1 MKLSAHYTRTS
12 IYITLSVLLIG
23 AVIYY
28 FAINYIA
35 QQQLNEGLQQQLTEA
50 EEYVRSS
57 NQNPQQYDLDKDH
70 AVFIRTNEQ
79 ELQKRFFD
87 TIYFNPKE
95 QRKEAGRAVEDLVK
109 LKDTNYK
116 VIITISRAGQ
126 KYLIE
131 IIIIITLALLAGLLL
146 VLFIINKYFLN
157 SLWKPFQLTLKEI
170 KQFNIADVNQF
181 KGKASKVDEF
191 AELNEAIREM
201 SLRVTYD
208 YLNLKQFTENASH
221 EMMTPLAVVTTKLDT
236 LIQDETLSVEQ
247 LAQITDIY
255 SSINKSSR
263 LNQSLLL
270 LAKLENKL
278 ITDEVPISLEVVL
291 PAKMLQFQELMQT
304 KDLSFKS
311 NLQPRQVLAN
321 KYLIDILLNNLFS
334 NAIRHNNPGGVISI
348 ELTEDQLCIKNT
360 GAGHPLDEHLIFE
373 RFQKGKESQGT
384 GLGLMLV
391 KNICQHYGC
400 TISYQYESGWHAFIL
415 SFKKTVADQGLS

>member
-12 IYITLSVLLIG
+12 IYITLIVLLAG

-28 FAINYIA
+28 FAINFIA
-35 QQQLNEGLQQQLTEA
+35 QQQLDQGLQQQLTEA
-50 EEYVRSS
+50 EEYVRGS
-57 NQNPQQYDLDKDH
+57 NQDPQQYDLDKDH
-70 AVFIRTNEQ
+70 AVFIKTNEQ

-87 TIYFNPKE
+87 TTYFNPKE
-95 QRKEAGRAVEDLVK
+95 QRKEVGRAVEDLVK

-116 VIITISRAGQ
+116 VVITISRAGQ

-131 IIIIITLALLAGLLL
+131 VITIITLALLSGLLS
-146 VLFIINKYFLN
+146 VLFITNKYFLN
-157 SLWKPFQLTLKEI
+157 GLWKPFQLTLKEI

-181 KGKASKVDEF
+181 KGKPSKVHEF

-201 SLRVTYD
+201 SLRVTHD

-236 LIQDETLSVEQ
+236 LIQDETLSAEQ

-278 ITDEVPISLEVVL
+278 ITDEVPINLEGML
-291 PAKMLQFQELMQT
+291 SEKMLQFQELMQT
-304 KDLSFKS
+304 KDLSFKH
-311 NLQPRQVLAN
+311 NLQLKQVQAS

-334 NAIRHNNPGGVISI
+334 NAIRHNNPGGFIII
-348 ELTEDQLCIKNT
+348 ELNGDELSIKNT
-360 GAGHPLDEHLIFE
+360 GAIHSLDEQVIFE

-384 GLGLMLV
+384 GLGLTLV
-391 KNICQHYGC
+391 KNICQHYGY
-400 TISYQYESGWHAFIL
+400 TIRYQYESGWHAFVL
-415 SFKKTVADQGLS
+415 SF

>member
-12 IYITLSVLLIG
+12 IYITLIVLLAG

-28 FAINYIA
+28 FAINFIA
-35 QQQLNEGLQQQLTEA
+35 QQQLDQGLQQQLTEA
-50 EEYVRSS
+50 EEYVRGS
-57 NQNPQQYDLDKDH
+57 NQDPQQYDLDKDH
-70 AVFIRTNEQ
+70 AVFIKTNEQ

-87 TIYFNPKE
+87 TTYFNPKE
-95 QRKEAGRAVEDLVK
+95 QRKEVGRAVEDLVK

-116 VIITISRAGQ
+116 VVITISRAGQ

-131 IIIIITLALLAGLLL
+131 VITIITLALLSGLLS
-146 VLFIINKYFLN
+146 VLFITNKYFLN
-157 SLWKPFQLTLKEI
+157 GLWKPFQLTLKEI

-181 KGKASKVDEF
+181 KGKPSKVHEF

-201 SLRVTYD
+201 SLRVTHD

-236 LIQDETLSVEQ
+236 LIQDETLSAEQ

-278 ITDEVPISLEVVL
+278 IIDEEFINLEAVL
-291 PAKMLQFQELMQT
+291 TTKMLQFQELMQA
-304 KDLSFKS
+304 KDLSFKH
-311 NLQPRQVLAN
+311 NLKPKQILAS
-321 KYLIDILLNNLFS
+321 KYLIDILLHNLFS
-334 NAIRHNNPGGVISI
+334 NAIRHNNLGGVIII
-348 ELTEDQLCIKNT
+348 ELNENQLSIKNT
-360 GAGHPLDEHLIFE
+360 GAIHALDEQLIFE

-384 GLGLMLV
+384 GLGLTLV
-391 KNICQHYGC
+391 KNIYLHYGYD
-400 TISYQYESGWHAFIL
+400 IHYEYDSGWHTFVL
-415 SFKKTVADQGLS
+415 KF

>member
-12 IYITLSVLLIG
+12 IYITLIVLLAG

-28 FAINYIA
+28 FAINFIA
-35 QQQLNEGLQQQLTEA
+35 QQQLDQGLQQQLTEA
-50 EEYVRSS
+50 EEYVRGS
-57 NQNPQQYDLDKDH
+57 NQDPQQYDLDKDH
-70 AVFIRTNEQ
+70 AVFIKTNEQ

-87 TIYFNPKE
+87 TTYFNPKE
-95 QRKEAGRAVEDLVK
+95 QRKEVGRAVEDLVK

-116 VIITISRAGQ
+116 VVITISRAGQ

-131 IIIIITLALLAGLLL
+131 VITIITLALLSGLLS
-146 VLFIINKYFLN
+146 VLFITNKYFLN
-157 SLWKPFQLTLKEI
+157 GLWKPFQLTLKEI

-181 KGKASKVDEF
+181 KGKPSKVHEF

-201 SLRVTYD
+201 SLRVTHD

-236 LIQDETLSVEQ
+236 LIQDETLSAEQ

-278 ITDEVPISLEVVL
+278 ITDEVPINLEGML
-291 PAKMLQFQELMQT
+291 SEKMLQFQELMQT
-304 KDLSFKS
+304 KDLSFKH
-311 NLQPRQVLAN
+311 NLQLKQVQAS

-334 NAIRHNNPGGVISI
+334 NAIRHNNPGGIIII
-348 ELTEDQLCIKNT
+348 ELNGDQLSIKNT
-360 GAGHPLDEHLIFE
+360 GAIHSLDEQVIFE

-384 GLGLMLV
+384 GLGLTLV
-391 KNICQHYGC
+391 KNICQHYGY
-400 TISYQYESGWHAFIL
+400 TIRYQYESGWHAFVL
-415 SFKKTVADQGLS
+415 SF

>member
-12 IYITLSVLLIG
+12 IYITLTVLLAG

-35 QQQLNEGLQQQLTEA
+35 QQQLDQGLQQQLIEA
-50 EEYVRSS
+50 EEYVKTSI
-57 NQNPQQYDLDKDH
+57 QDPQQYDLDRDH
-70 AVFIRTNEQ
+70 AVFTRTNEQ

-87 TIYFNPKE
+87 TTYFNPKE
-95 QRKEAGRAVEDLVK
+95 QLKEAGRAVEDLVK

-116 VIITISRAGQ
+116 VVITISRAGQ

-131 IIIIITLALLAGLLL
+131 VITIITLALLAGLLL
-146 VLFIINKYFLN
+146 VLFITNKYMLN
-157 SLWKPFQLTLKEI
+157 GLWKPFQLTLKEI
-170 KQFNIADVNQF
+170 KQFNIADVDQF
-181 KGKASKVDEF
+181 KGKPSKVDEF

-201 SLRVTYD
+201 SLRVTHD

-236 LIQDETLSVEQ
+236 LIQDETLSAEQ
-247 LAQITDIY
+247 LEQITDIY

-278 ITDEVPISLEVVL
+278 ITDEAPIDLGVALSE
-291 PAKMLQFQELMQT
+291 KMLQFQELMQT
-304 KDLSFKS
+304 KDLSFKP
-311 NLQPRQVLAN
+311 NLQPKQVLAS

-334 NAIRHNNPGGVISI
+334 NAIRHNNPGGVIII
-348 ELTEDQLCIKNT
+348 ELNVDQLSIKNT
-360 GAGHPLDEHLIFE
+360 GTVHSLDEQLIFE
-373 RFQKGKESQGT
+373 RFQKGKESQGN
-384 GLGLMLV
+384 GLGLTLV
-391 KNICQHYGC
+391 KNISQHYGY
-400 TISYQYESGWHAFIL
+400 TVRYQYESGWHTFVL
-415 SFKKTVADQGLS
+415 SF

>member
-12 IYITLSVLLIG
+12 IYITLTVLLTG
-23 AVIYY
+23 AVIYF

-35 QQQLNEGLQQQLTEA
+35 QQQLDQGLQQQLIEA

-57 NQNPQQYDLDKDH
+57 NHDPQQYDLDKDH

-87 TIYFNPKE
+87 TTYFNPKE

-116 VIITISRAGQ
+116 VVITISRAGQ

-131 IIIIITLALLAGLLL
+131 VITIITLALLTGLLL
-146 VLFIINKYFLN
+146 VLFITNKYMLN
-157 SLWKPFQLTLKEI
+157 GLWKPFQLTLKEI
-170 KQFNIADVNQF
+170 KQFNIADVDQF
-181 KGKASKVDEF
+181 KGKPSKVEEF

-201 SLRVTYD
+201 SLRVTHD

-236 LIQDETLSVEQ
+236 LIQDETLNAEQ

-278 ITDEVPISLEVVL
+278 ITDEVPINLEVVL
-291 PAKMLQFQELMQT
+291 SEKMLQFQELMQT
-304 KDLSFKS
+304 KDLSFKP
-311 NLQPRQVLAN
+311 NLQPNQVLAS

-334 NAIRHNNPGGVISI
+334 NAIRHNNPGGFIII
-348 ELTEDQLCIKNT
+348 ELNREQLSIKNT
-360 GAGHPLDEHLIFE
+360 GANHSLNEQLIFE

-384 GLGLMLV
+384 GLGLTLV
-391 KNICQHYGC
+391 KNICQHYGY
-400 TISYQYESGWHAFIL
+400 TIHYNYESGWHTFMLI
-415 SFKKTVADQGLS
+415 F

>member
-12 IYITLSVLLIG
+12 IYITLAVLLAG
-23 AVIYY
+23 AIIYF

-35 QQQLNEGLQQQLTEA
+35 QQQLDQGLQQQLTEA

-57 NQNPQQYDLDKDH
+57 NDDPQQYDLDKDH

-87 TIYFNPKE
+87 TTYFNPKE

-116 VIITISRAGQ
+116 VVITISRAGQ

-131 IIIIITLALLAGLLL
+131 VITIITLVLLAGLLL
-146 VLFIINKYFLN
+146 VLFITNKYMLN
-157 SLWKPFQLTLKEI
+157 GLWKPFQLTLKEI
-170 KQFNIADVNQF
+170 KQFNIADVDQF
-181 KGKASKVDEF
+181 KGKPSKVDEF

-236 LIQDETLSVEQ
+236 LIQDETLNAEQ

-278 ITDEVPISLEVVL
+278 ITDEIPINLEVVL
-291 PAKMLQFQELMQT
+291 SEKMLQFQELMQT
-304 KDLSFKS
+304 KGLSFEH
-311 NLQPRQVLAN
+311 NLQPKQVLAS

-334 NAIRHNNPGGVISI
+334 NAIRHNNPGGVIVI
-348 ELTEDQLCIKNT
+348 ELNRDQLFIKNT
-360 GAGHPLDEHLIFE
+360 GAIYPLDEQLIFE

-384 GLGLMLV
+384 GLGLTLV
-391 KNICQHYGC
+391 KNICQHYNY
-400 TISYQYESGWHAFIL
+400 TIRYQYESGWHTFAL
-415 SFKKTVADQGLS
+415 SF

>member
-12 IYITLSVLLIG
+12 IYITLTVLLAG

-35 QQQLNEGLQQQLTEA
+35 QQQLDQGLQQQLIEA

-57 NQNPQQYDLDKDH
+57 NLNPQQYDLDRDH
-70 AVFIRTNEQ
+70 AVFTRTNEQ
-79 ELQKRFFD
+79 ELRKRFFD
-87 TIYFNPKE
+87 TTYFNPKE

-116 VIITISRAGQ
+116 VVITISRAGQ

-131 IIIIITLALLAGLLL
+131 VITIITLVLLAGLLL
-146 VLFIINKYFLN
+146 VLFITNKYMLN
-157 SLWKPFQLTLKEI
+157 GLWKPFQLTLKEI
-170 KQFNIADVNQF
+170 KQFNIADVDQF
-181 KGKASKVDEF
+181 KGKPSKVDEF

-208 YLNLKQFTENASH
+208 YLSLKQFTENASH

-236 LIQDETLSVEQ
+236 LIQDETLSAGQ
-247 LAQITDIY
+247 LEQITDIY
-255 SSINKSSR
+255 GSINKSTR

-278 ITDEVPISLEVVL
+278 ITENESINLEAVL
-291 PAKMLQFQELMQT
+291 SEKMLQFQELMQT
-304 KDLSFKS
+304 KALSFEHS
-311 NLQPRQVLAN
+311 LQPKRVLASR
-321 KYLIDILLNNLFS
+321 YLIDILLNNLFS
-334 NAIRHNNPGGVISI
+334 NAIRHNNPGGIIII
-348 ELTEDQLCIKNT
+348 ELNGAQLSIKNT
-360 GAGHPLDEHLIFE
+360 GANHSLNEQLIFE

-384 GLGLMLV
+384 GLGLTLV
-391 KNICQHYGC
+391 KNICQHYGYG
-400 TISYQYESGWHAFIL
+400 IHYEYDSGWHTFIL
-415 SFKKTVADQGLS
+415 KF

>member
-12 IYITLSVLLIG
+12 IYITLTVLLTG
-23 AVIYY
+23 AVIYF

-35 QQQLNEGLQQQLTEA
+35 QQQLDQGLQQQLIEA

-57 NQNPQQYDLDKDH
+57 NHDPQQYDLDKDH

-87 TIYFNPKE
+87 TTYFNPKE

-116 VIITISRAGQ
+116 VVITISRAGQ

-131 IIIIITLALLAGLLL
+131 VITIITLALLTGLLL
-146 VLFIINKYFLN
+146 VLFITNKYMLN
-157 SLWKPFQLTLKEI
+157 GLWKPFQLTLKEI
-170 KQFNIADVNQF
+170 KQFNIADVDQF
-181 KGKASKVDEF
+181 KGKPSKVEEF

-201 SLRVTYD
+201 SLRVTHD

-236 LIQDETLSVEQ
+236 LIQDETLNAEQ

-278 ITDEVPISLEVVL
+278 ITDEVPINLEVVL
-291 PAKMLQFQELMQT
+291 SEKMLQFQELMQT
-304 KDLSFKS
+304 KDLSFKP
-311 NLQPRQVLAN
+311 NLQPKQVLAS

-334 NAIRHNNPGGVISI
+334 NAIRHNNPGGVIII
-348 ELTEDQLCIKNT
+348 ELNREQLSIKNT
-360 GAGHPLDEHLIFE
+360 GANHSLNEQLIFE

-384 GLGLMLV
+384 GLGLTLV
-391 KNICQHYGC
+391 KNICQHYGY
-400 TISYQYESGWHAFIL
+400 TIHYNYESGWHTFMLI
-415 SFKKTVADQGLS
+415 F

>member
-12 IYITLSVLLIG
+12 IYITLIVLLAG

-28 FAINYIA
+28 FAINFIA
-35 QQQLNEGLQQQLTEA
+35 QQQLDQGLQQQLTEA
-50 EEYVRSS
+50 EEYVRGS
-57 NQNPQQYDLDKDH
+57 NQDPQQYDLDKDH
-70 AVFIRTNEQ
+70 AVFIKTNEQ

-87 TIYFNPKE
+87 TTYFNPKE
-95 QRKEAGRAVEDLVK
+95 QRKEVGRAVEDLVK

-116 VIITISRAGQ
+116 VVITISRAGQ

-131 IIIIITLALLAGLLL
+131 VITIITLALLSGLLS
-146 VLFIINKYFLN
+146 VLFITNKYFLN
-157 SLWKPFQLTLKEI
+157 GLWKPFQLTLKEI

-181 KGKASKVDEF
+181 KGKPSKVHEF

-201 SLRVTYD
+201 SLRVTHD

-236 LIQDETLSVEQ
+236 LIQDETLSAEQ

-278 ITDEVPISLEVVL
+278 ITDEVPINLEGML
-291 PAKMLQFQELMQT
+291 SEKMLQFQELMQT
-304 KDLSFKS
+304 KDLSFKH
-311 NLQPRQVLAN
+311 NLQLKQVQAS

-334 NAIRHNNPGGVISI
+334 NAIRHNNPGGFIII
-348 ELTEDQLCIKNT
+348 ELNGDELSIKNT
-360 GAGHPLDEHLIFE
+360 GAIHSLDEQVIFE

-384 GLGLMLV
+384 GLGLTLV
-391 KNICQHYGC
+391 KNICQHYGY
-400 TISYQYESGWHAFIL
+400 TIRYQYESGWHTFVL
-415 SFKKTVADQGLS
+415 SF

>member
-12 IYITLSVLLIG
+12 IYITLIVLLAG

-28 FAINYIA
+28 FAINFIA
-35 QQQLNEGLQQQLTEA
+35 QQQLDQGLQQQLTEA
-50 EEYVRSS
+50 EEYVRGS
-57 NQNPQQYDLDKDH
+57 NQDPQQYDLDKDH
-70 AVFIRTNEQ
+70 AVFIKTNEQ

-87 TIYFNPKE
+87 TTYFNPKE
-95 QRKEAGRAVEDLVK
+95 QRKEVGRAVEDLVK
-109 LKDTNYK
+109 LKDTNYR
-116 VIITISRAGQ
+116 VVITISRAGQ

-131 IIIIITLALLAGLLL
+131 VITIITLALLSGLLS
-146 VLFIINKYFLN
+146 VLFITNKYFLN
-157 SLWKPFQLTLKEI
+157 GLWKPFQLTLKEI

-181 KGKASKVDEF
+181 KGKPSKVHEF

-201 SLRVTYD
+201 SLRVTHD

-236 LIQDETLSVEQ
+236 LIQDETLSAEQ

-278 ITDEVPISLEVVL
+278 ITDEVPINLEGML
-291 PAKMLQFQELMQT
+291 SEKMQQFQELIQI
-304 KDLSFKS
+304 KDLSFER
-311 NLQPRQVLAN
+311 NLQFKQVLAS

-334 NAIRHNNPGGVISI
+334 NAIRHNNPGGIIII
-348 ELTEDQLCIKNT
+348 ELNGDELSIKNT
-360 GAGHPLDEHLIFE
+360 GAIHSLDEQVIFE

-384 GLGLMLV
+384 GLGLTLV
-391 KNICQHYGC
+391 KNICQHYGY
-400 TISYQYESGWHAFIL
+400 TIRYQYESGWHAFVL
-415 SFKKTVADQGLS
+415 SF

>member
-12 IYITLSVLLIG
+12 IYITLIVLLAG

-28 FAINYIA
+28 FAINFIA
-35 QQQLNEGLQQQLTEA
+35 QQQLDQGLQQQLTEA
-50 EEYVRSS
+50 EEYVRGS
-57 NQNPQQYDLDKDH
+57 NQDPQQYDLDKDH
-70 AVFIRTNEQ
+70 AVFIKTNEQ

-87 TIYFNPKE
+87 TTYFNPKE
-95 QRKEAGRAVEDLVK
+95 QRKEVGRAVEDLVK

-116 VIITISRAGQ
+116 VVITISRAGQ

-131 IIIIITLALLAGLLL
+131 VITIITLALLSGLLS
-146 VLFIINKYFLN
+146 VLFITNKYFLN
-157 SLWKPFQLTLKEI
+157 GLWKPFQLTLKEI

-181 KGKASKVDEF
+181 KGKPSKVHEF

-201 SLRVTYD
+201 SLRVTHD

-236 LIQDETLSVEQ
+236 LIQDETLSAEQ

-278 ITDEVPISLEVVL
+278 ITDEVPINLEAML
-291 PAKMLQFQELMQT
+291 SEKMLQFQELMQT
-304 KDLSFKS
+304 KDLSFKH
-311 NLQPRQVLAN
+311 NLQLKQVQAS

-334 NAIRHNNPGGVISI
+334 NAIRHNNPGGFIII
-348 ELTEDQLCIKNT
+348 ELNGDELSIKNT
-360 GAGHPLDEHLIFE
+360 GAIHSLDEQVIFE

-384 GLGLMLV
+384 GLGLTLV
-391 KNICQHYGC
+391 KNICQHYGY
-400 TISYQYESGWHAFIL
+400 TIRYQYESGWHTFVL
-415 SFKKTVADQGLS
+415 SF

>member
-12 IYITLSVLLIG
+12 IYITLIVLLAG

-28 FAINYIA
+28 FAINFIA
-35 QQQLNEGLQQQLTEA
+35 QQQLDQGLQQQLTEA
-50 EEYVRSS
+50 EEYVRGS
-57 NQNPQQYDLDKDH
+57 NQDPQQYDLDKDH
-70 AVFIRTNEQ
+70 AVFIKTNEQ

-87 TIYFNPKE
+87 TTYFNPKE
-95 QRKEAGRAVEDLVK
+95 QRKEVGRAVEDLVK
-109 LKDTNYK
+109 LKDTNYR
-116 VIITISRAGQ
+116 VVITISRAGQ

-131 IIIIITLALLAGLLL
+131 VITIITLALLSGLLS
-146 VLFIINKYFLN
+146 VLFITNKYFLN
-157 SLWKPFQLTLKEI
+157 GLWKPFQLTLKEI

-181 KGKASKVDEF
+181 KGKPSKVHEF

-201 SLRVTYD
+201 SLRVTHD

-236 LIQDETLSVEQ
+236 LIQDETLSAEQ

-278 ITDEVPISLEVVL
+278 ITDEVPINLEGML
-291 PAKMLQFQELMQT
+291 SEKMLQFQELMQT
-304 KDLSFKS
+304 KDLSFKH
-311 NLQPRQVLAN
+311 NLQLKQVQAS

-334 NAIRHNNPGGVISI
+334 NAIRHNNPGGFIII
-348 ELTEDQLCIKNT
+348 ELNGDELSIKNT
-360 GAGHPLDEHLIFE
+360 GAIHSLDEQVIFE

-384 GLGLMLV
+384 GLGLTLV
-391 KNICQHYGC
+391 KNICQHYGY
-400 TISYQYESGWHAFIL
+400 TIRYQYESGWHAFVL
-415 SFKKTVADQGLS
+415 SF

>member
-12 IYITLSVLLIG
+12 IYITLIVLLAG

-28 FAINYIA
+28 FAINFIA
-35 QQQLNEGLQQQLTEA
+35 QQQLDQGLQQQLTEA
-50 EEYVRSS
+50 EEYVRGS
-57 NQNPQQYDLDKDH
+57 NQDPQQYDLDKDH
-70 AVFIRTNEQ
+70 AVFIKTNEQ

-87 TIYFNPKE
+87 TTYFNPKE
-95 QRKEAGRAVEDLVK
+95 QRKEVGRAVEDLVK

-116 VIITISRAGQ
+116 VVITISRAGQ

-131 IIIIITLALLAGLLL
+131 VITIITLALLSGLLS
-146 VLFIINKYFLN
+146 VLFITNKYFLN
-157 SLWKPFQLTLKEI
+157 GLWKPFQLTLKEI

-181 KGKASKVDEF
+181 KGKPSKVHEF

-201 SLRVTYD
+201 SLRVTHD

-236 LIQDETLSVEQ
+236 LIQDETLSAEQ

-278 ITDEVPISLEVVL
+278 ITDEVPINLEGML
-291 PAKMLQFQELMQT
+291 SEKMLQFQELMQT
-304 KDLSFKS
+304 KDLSFKH
-311 NLQPRQVLAN
+311 NLQLKQVQAS

-334 NAIRHNNPGGVISI
+334 NAIRHNNPGGFIII
-348 ELTEDQLCIKNT
+348 ELNGDELFIKNT
-360 GAGHPLDEHLIFE
+360 GAIHSLDEQVIFE

-384 GLGLMLV
+384 GLGLTLV
-391 KNICQHYGC
+391 KNICQHYGY
-400 TISYQYESGWHAFIL
+400 TIRYQYESGWHTFVL
-415 SFKKTVADQGLS
+415 SF

>member
-12 IYITLSVLLIG
+12 IYITLTVLLTG
-23 AVIYY
+23 AVIYF

-35 QQQLNEGLQQQLTEA
+35 QQQLDQGLQQQLIEA

-57 NQNPQQYDLDKDH
+57 NHDPQQYDLDKDH

-79 ELQKRFFD
+79 ELQKLFFD
-87 TIYFNPKE
+87 TTYFNPKE

-116 VIITISRAGQ
+116 VVITISRAGQ
-126 KYLIE
+126 KNLIE
-131 IIIIITLALLAGLLL
+131 VIIIITLTLLTGLLL
-146 VLFIINKYFLN
+146 VLFITNKYMLN
-157 SLWKPFQLTLKEI
+157 GLWKPFQLTLKEI
-170 KQFNIADVNQF
+170 KQFNIADVDQF
-181 KGKASKVDEF
+181 KGKPSKVEEF

-201 SLRVTYD
+201 SLRVTHD

-236 LIQDETLSVEQ
+236 LIQDETLNAEQ

-278 ITDEVPISLEVVL
+278 ITDEVPINLEVVL
-291 PAKMLQFQELMQT
+291 SEKMLQFQELMQT
-304 KDLSFKS
+304 KDLSFKPS
-311 NLQPRQVLAN
+311 LQPKQVLAS

-334 NAIRHNNPGGVISI
+334 NAIRHNNPGGVIII
-348 ELTEDQLCIKNT
+348 ELNRDQLFIKNT
-360 GAGHPLDEHLIFE
+360 GAIHPIDEQLIFE

-384 GLGLMLV
+384 GLGLTLV
-391 KNICQHYGC
+391 KNICQHYGY
-400 TISYQYESGWHAFIL
+400 TIRYQYESGWHTFVL
-415 SFKKTVADQGLS
+415 SF

>member
-12 IYITLSVLLIG
+12 IYITLIVLLAG

-28 FAINYIA
+28 FAINFIA
-35 QQQLNEGLQQQLTEA
+35 QQQLDQGLQQQLTEA
-50 EEYVRSS
+50 EEYVRGS
-57 NQNPQQYDLDKDH
+57 NQDPQQYDLDKDH
-70 AVFIRTNEQ
+70 AVFIKTNEQ

-87 TIYFNPKE
+87 TTYFNPKE
-95 QRKEAGRAVEDLVK
+95 QRKEVGRAVEDLVK

-116 VIITISRAGQ
+116 VVITISRAGQ

-131 IIIIITLALLAGLLL
+131 VITIITLALLSGLLS
-146 VLFIINKYFLN
+146 VLFITNKYFLN
-157 SLWKPFQLTLKEI
+157 GLWKPFQLTLKEI

-181 KGKASKVDEF
+181 KGKPSKVHEF

-201 SLRVTYD
+201 SLRVTHD

-236 LIQDETLSVEQ
+236 LIQDETLSAEQ

-278 ITDEVPISLEVVL
+278 ITDEVPINLEGML
-291 PAKMLQFQELMQT
+291 SEKMLQFQELMQT
-304 KDLSFKS
+304 KDLSFKH
-311 NLQPRQVLAN
+311 NLQLKQVQAS

-334 NAIRHNNPGGVISI
+334 NAIRHNNPGGFIII
-348 ELTEDQLCIKNT
+348 ELNGDQLSIKNT
-360 GAGHPLDEHLIFE
+360 GAIHSLDEQVIFE

-384 GLGLMLV
+384 GLGLTLV
-391 KNICQHYGC
+391 KNICQHYGY
-400 TISYQYESGWHAFIL
+400 TIRYQYESGWHAFVL
-415 SFKKTVADQGLS
+415 SF

>member
-1 MKLSAHYTRTS
+1 MKLSEHYTRTS
-12 IYITLSVLLIG
+12 IYSTLTVLLAG
-23 AVIYY
+23 AIIYY
-28 FAINYIA
+28 FAIKYIA
-35 QQQLNEGLQQQLTEA
+35 QQQLDRGLQQQLTEA

-57 NQNPQQYDLDKDH
+57 NQDPQQYDLDKDH

-87 TIYFNPKE
+87 TSYFNPKE

-109 LKDTNYK
+109 LKETNYR
-116 VIITISRAGQ
+116 VVITISSAGQ

-131 IIIIITLALLAGLLL
+131 IITIITLALLAGLLS
-146 VLFIINKYFLN
+146 VLFIANKYFLN
-157 SLWKPFQLTLKEI
+157 GLWKPFQLTLKEI
-170 KQFNIADVNQF
+170 KQFNIADVDQF
-181 KGKASKVDEF
+181 KGKPSKVDEF
-191 AELNEAIREM
+191 AELNEAIQEM
-201 SLRVTYD
+201 SLRVTDD

-236 LIQDETLSVEQ
+236 LIQDETLNAEQ

-278 ITDEVPISLEVVL
+278 IIDEESINLEIVL
-291 PAKMLQFQELMQT
+291 SEKILQFQELMQT
-304 KDLSFKS
+304 KGLSFKH
-311 NLQPRQVLAN
+311 NLQPKQVLAS

-334 NAIRHNNPGGVISI
+334 NAIRHNNPGGVII
-348 ELTEDQLCIKNT
+348 LELNREQLSVKNT
-360 GAGHPLDEHLIFE
+360 GVEHSLNEQLIFE

-384 GLGLMLV
+384 GLGLTLV
-391 KNICQHYGC
+391 KNICQHYGY
-400 TISYQYESGWHAFIL
+400 TVHYNYESGWHTFMLI
-415 SFKKTVADQGLS
+415 F